1 MGLALKS
8 KLDFVLSMNGN
19 SCVYIVYVWWMY
31 MHGAFMGPGFCKI
44 KYGLRAIKDYCN
56 FIYFLSIENFED
68 YVIQD
73 EAHRSGEAQNL
84 EDSM

>member
-1 MGLALKS
+1 MSLANKLK
-8 KLDFVLSMNGN
+8 LEFVLSMNGN
-19 SCVYIVYVWWMY
+19 FCVYIFYVWWMY
-31 MHGAFMGPGFCKI
+31 MHGAFMGPGLCKI

-56 FIYFLSIENFED
+56 F

-73 EAHRSGEAQNL
+73 EAHRSGEAQNP